1 MTTFRNQVLAAKAQ
15 SPDKQ
20 IRYLAFVTDNPTKAF
35 TGNRYENKSAFLAW
49 IADRKAEY
57 AAAYPGWLLGGVS
70 IASQEHFTDFILRG
84 GWRND

>member
-15 SPDKQ
+15 SPDRQ
-20 IRYLAFVTDNPTKAF
+20 IRYLAFVTDNPHRAF
-35 TGNRYENKSAFLAW
+35 VGNRYENREAYLAW
-49 IADRKAEY
+49 LDERKAEY
-57 AAAYPGWLLGGVS
+57 AAAYPGWLLGGVT